1 MNKTHETMQI
11 QLLNRLDELERLA
24 VAMDQLGKDW
34 GIPANYIME
43 LNLAVEELFTNIV
56 FYAYDDQEKHEIE
69 ILFEHPETGCVLI
82 TLSDDG
88 KAFNPLE
95 NPTGDNLVKSLEER
109 EIGGLGIHLV
119 RKMVSHIEYKRLD
132 GRNILLLTRNF

>member
-24 VAMDQLGKDW
+24 AAMDQLGKDW
-34 GIPANYIME
+34 GIPSNYIME

-56 FYAYDDQEKHEIE
+56 FYAYDDQEQHEIE

>member
-56 FYAYDDQEKHEIE
+56 FYAYDDQEQHEIE

>member
-1 MNKTHETMQI
+1 MKI

-56 FYAYDDQEKHEIE
+56 FYAYDDQEQHEIE

>member
-56 FYAYDDQEKHEIE
+56 FYAMMTRKNMKSK
-69 ILFEHPETGCVLI
+69 FC
-82 TLSDDG
+82 LS
-88 KAFNPLE
+88 
-95 NPTGDNLVKSLEER
+95 
-109 EIGGLGIHLV
+109 I
-119 RKMVSHIEYKRLD
+119 RKRAVS
-132 GRNILLLTRNF
+132 

>member
-1 MNKTHETMQI
+1 MQI

-24 VAMDQLGKDW
+24 AAMDQLGKDW

-56 FYAYDDQEKHEIE
+56 FYAYDDQEQHEIE

>member
-1 MNKTHETMQI
+1 MHI

-24 VAMDQLGKDW
+24 AAMDQLGKDW

>member
-1 MNKTHETMQI
+1 MHI

>member
-1 MNKTHETMQI
+1 MQI

>member
-1 MNKTHETMQI
+1 MHI

-24 VAMDQLGKDW
+24 AAMDQLGKDW

-56 FYAYDDQEKHEIE
+56 FYAYDDQEQHEIE

-132 GRNILLLTRNF
+132 GRNILL

>member
-1 MNKTHETMQI
+1 MQI

-132 GRNILLLTRNF
+132 GRNILLLTRNFIG

>member
-1 MNKTHETMQI
+1 MKRVGDKTHETMQI

-24 VAMDQLGKDW
+24 TAMDHLGKDW

-56 FYAYDDQEKHEIE
+56 FYAYDDQEQHEIE

-109 EIGGLGIHLV
+109 EIGGLGIHLA

-132 GRNILLLTRNF
+132 GRNILL

>member
-1 MNKTHETMQI
+1 MQI

-56 FYAYDDQEKHEIE
+56 FYAYDDQEQHEIE

>member
-1 MNKTHETMQI
+1 MQI

-24 VAMDQLGKDW
+24 AAMDQLGKDW

-56 FYAYDDQEKHEIE
+56 FYAYDDQEQHEIE

-119 RKMVSHIEYKRLD
+119 RKMVSHIEYKRID

>member
-1 MNKTHETMQI
+1 MQI

-24 VAMDQLGKDW
+24 TAMDHLGKDW

-56 FYAYDDQEKHEIE
+56 FYAYDDQEQHEIE

>member
-1 MNKTHETMQI
+1 MHI

-24 VAMDQLGKDW
+24 AAMDQLGKDW

-56 FYAYDDQEKHEIE
+56 FYAYDDQEQHEIE

>member
-1 MNKTHETMQI
+1 MQI

-132 GRNILLLTRNF
+132 GRNILL

>member
-1 MNKTHETMQI
+1 
-11 QLLNRLDELERLA
+11 
-24 VAMDQLGKDW
+24 
-34 GIPANYIME
+34 ME

-56 FYAYDDQEKHEIE
+56 FYAYDDQEQHEIE

-88 KAFNPLE
+88 KTFNPLE
-95 NPTGDNLVKSLEER
+95 NPTGDNLVKSFEER